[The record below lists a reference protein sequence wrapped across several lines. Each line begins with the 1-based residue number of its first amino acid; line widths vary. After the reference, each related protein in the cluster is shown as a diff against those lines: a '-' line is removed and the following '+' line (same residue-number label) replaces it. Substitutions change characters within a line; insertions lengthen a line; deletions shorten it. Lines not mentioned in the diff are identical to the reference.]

1 MAHERILVIDDD
13 PDLVEAMRLI
23 LESEGYEVHSA
34 SGGEEGLERV
44 KEVDPDLILLDAM
57 MDYATEGFQVALRL
71 RDPQEDSDYA
81 AYRDVPILML
91 TAIHDTT
98 SLRFGPDEGYL
109 PVDAFVEKPVEA
121 RALVTKVEEML
132 TGATE

>member
-1 MAHERILVIDDD
+1 MANERILVIDDD

-34 SGGEEGLERV
+34 SGGEEGLGKV
-44 KEVDPDLILLDAM
+44 KEVGPDLILLDVM
-57 MDYATEGFQVALRL
+57 MDYATEGFQVALKL
-71 RDPQEDSDYA
+71 RDPAEESEYA

-109 PVDAFVEKPVEA
+109 PVDAFVEKPVDPGT
-121 RALVTKVEEML
+121 LVTKVREML
-132 TGATE
+132 SAAAD

>member
-1 MAHERILVIDDD
+1 MANERILVIDDD

-34 SGGEEGLERV
+34 SGGEEGLGKV
-44 KEVDPDLILLDAM
+44 KEVGPDLILLDVM
-57 MDYATEGFQVALRL
+57 MDYATEGFQVALKL
-71 RDPQEDSDYA
+71 RDTAADSEYA

-109 PVDAFVEKPVEA
+109 PVDAFIEKPVEPG
-121 RALVTKVEEML
+121 ALVSKVGEML
-132 TGATE
+132 SSAAD